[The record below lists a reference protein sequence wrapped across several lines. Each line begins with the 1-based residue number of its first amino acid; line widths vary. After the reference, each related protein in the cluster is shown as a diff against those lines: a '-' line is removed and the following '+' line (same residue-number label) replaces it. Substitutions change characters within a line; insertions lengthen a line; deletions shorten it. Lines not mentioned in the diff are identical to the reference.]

1 MSNKTRKRLWPVALV
16 MAVAAIGVMALAIAL
31 AGSSGSVQAHGAA
44 DGHDADDCVGVIKP
58 NVHNTL
64 HDPDCLAAP
73 MNLAAMANSSSQITV
88 SWDAVTGAESYVVE
102 RKTGPGS
109 YGNAVTATSTSQA
122 ITGLT
127 AGTTYMFQ
135 VRADSAAAGLGIPAE
150 VSGTTD
156 EEGGGGTQ
164 PMAGPCDET
173 DADGNVTLDRD
184 ACVFSSTTSASAS
197 PELRL
202 LIESLDDG
210 MSVGSSIVL
219 YLEDDY
225 QEPDSISASSVYI
238 VATNAADLVAR
249 RQTGNESRVYLTVA
263 PRIKTGAYF
272 DPDKKDISIQVLV
285 PDMCTNAT
293 DECEGPNGLNMGQQI
308 EVVFESSA
316 GIKNPSEEKAGGY
329 HTGYTLLGPTG
340 RVTESLP
347 FTQLNNRFVL
357 AKITP
362 SDVDNSRGYEMT
374 ITGSGFNN
382 GTSAAVHVLGDATPY
397 PEWWNSTSCEEMQAI
412 SGTMD
417 NSYCMMWDQLSQA
430 QMDALYAI
438 NLLGGGPAEATF
450 CRHIIRTGQRAGI
463 ATVGSDDKVA
473 VTFEVTVPTFVPGN
487 NNYICMVDGEGRTSS
502 TDVEDFKLE
511 PSIRVVPS
519 SASTGDT
526 VNVFAQDYPNARA
539 GFTQLKIAGQ
549 DVTSLLSGSITSTSI
564 NEDGSGTATFELPG
578 SIEGSSL
585 EGTLRIDARWGG
597 VAPFDVDK
605 GVNEDGKVT
614 VLASALRL
622 SQAEVRANDSITIQG
637 EGFGD
642 QTTINP
648 ADITMDGVPLHV
660 DNDSLDGGVVKVS
673 NAGQFVA
680 TVAIWKAQRAAD
692 NPALIAGTHTIKVR
706 DSGGFLGTATIVVK
720 EPSINT
726 LPLVAGPRDVITVTG
741 ENWPV
746 DNPEG
751 GSVDSVEIEIDDDP
765 NRQPRKYT
773 AIPDL
778 TGRFTLEH
786 RVSRDV
792 GIPSDN
798 QIKVTYG
805 DSGEVVKISSFAV
818 PESII
823 EVSPAE
829 AQPGE
834 TISLSV
840 SGMPV
845 YTNVFSIEVGGRNV
859 LGGQNFSTDRTGA
872 VTSDV
877 IVPGLDPGTY
887 SVIMEVGEEEQRVIA
902 IGEVEILSEGAIG
915 TEVTAADGL
924 ANLGDNLVAVFH
936 FNNAAKEWSFY
947 DPRPEFAD
955 LNTLDNMVQGEA
967 YWILIAEDVE
977 EVVLNNKVR
986 SLTCRGDDC
995 WNLEVW

>member
-1 MSNKTRKRLWPVALV
+1 
-16 MAVAAIGVMALAIAL
+16 
-31 AGSSGSVQAHGAA
+31 
-44 DGHDADDCVGVIKP
+44 
-58 NVHNTL
+58 
-64 HDPDCLAAP
+64 
-73 MNLAAMANSSSQITV
+73 
-88 SWDAVTGAESYVVE
+88 
-102 RKTGPGS
+102 
-109 YGNAVTATSTSQA
+109 
-122 ITGLT
+122 
-127 AGTTYMFQ
+127 
-135 VRADSAAAGLGIPAE
+135 
-150 VSGTTD
+150 
-156 EEGGGGTQ
+156 
-164 PMAGPCDET
+164 
-173 DADGNVTLDRD
+173 
-184 ACVFSSTTSASAS
+184 
-197 PELRL
+197 
-202 LIESLDDG
+202 
-210 MSVGSSIVL
+210 
-219 YLEDDY
+219 
-225 QEPDSISASSVYI
+225 
-238 VATNAADLVAR
+238 
-249 RQTGNESRVYLTVA
+249 
-263 PRIKTGAYF
+263 
-272 DPDKKDISIQVLV
+272 
-285 PDMCTNAT
+285 
-293 DECEGPNGLNMGQQI
+293 
-308 EVVFESSA
+308 
-316 GIKNPSEEKAGGY
+316 
-329 HTGYTLLGPTG
+329 
-340 RVTESLP
+340 
-347 FTQLNNRFVL
+347 
-357 AKITP
+357 
-362 SDVDNSRGYEMT
+362 
-374 ITGSGFNN
+374 
-382 GTSAAVHVLGDATPY
+382 
-397 PEWWNSTSCEEMQAI
+397 
-412 SGTMD
+412 
-417 NSYCMMWDQLSQA
+417 MMWDQLSQA

-549 DVTSLLSGSITSTSI
+549 DVTGIVDTSTSI
-564 NEDGSGTATFELPG
+564 NDDGSGTVTFELPG
-578 SIEGSSL
+578 SISGSSL
-585 EGTLRIDARWGG
+585 EGTLRVDARWGG
-597 VAPFDVDK
+597 VAPFTADGQK
-605 GVNEDGKVT
+605 GVSEDGKVT

-622 SQAEVRANDSITIQG
+622 SQSEVRANDSITIQG

-680 TVAIWKAQRAAD
+680 TVAIWNAHRTAD
-692 NPALIAGTHTIKVR
+692 NPALIAGTHTIKVK

-845 YTNVFSIEVGGRNV
+845 YTNVYSIEVGGRNV
-859 LGGQNFSTDRTGA
+859 LGGQNFSTDRAGA
-872 VTSDV
+872 VTSEV
-877 IVPGLDPGTY
+877 TVPGLDPGTY
-887 SVIMEVGEEEQRVIA
+887 SVIMEVGEEEHLTIA

-967 YWILIAEDVE
+967 YWILIAEDVD